1 MLEFNVLIYVATGY
15 VGLVTTILKDHD
27 QNTGCH
33 CNLVPHAAMGFVYAG
48 LSKVDNNNRSLFSN
62 AVYFP
67 E

>member
-1 MLEFNVLIYVATGY
+1 MLEFNVLSYVATGN
-15 VGLVTTILKDHD
+15 VALVTTILKDHD

-33 CNLVPHAAMGFVYAG
+33 CNLVPHAAVGCVCAG
-48 LSKVDNNNRSLFSN
+48 LSKIDKNDRRLFSN

>member
-1 MLEFNVLIYVATGY
+1 MLEFTVLSYVATGN

-27 QNTGCH
+27 QNSGCH
-33 CNLVPHAAMGFVYAG
+33 CNLVPHAAMGCVCAG
-48 LSKVDNNNRSLFSN
+48 LSKIKKNHRRLFSN

>member
-1 MLEFNVLIYVATGY
+1 MLEFNVLIYVATGN

-33 CNLVPHAAMGFVYAG
+33 CNRVHHVAMGCVCAG
-48 LSKVDNNNRSLFSN
+48 LSKIDNNNRRLFSN
-62 AVYFP
+62 AMYFP